1 MPSEWGFT
9 TLPAM
14 SNQEKIY
21 CFDSSIFISLNRIQN
36 YVPIPNVWQEL
47 EKLFNAGKIIS
58 HEFVYEEFNP
68 ERKNPD
74 FIAKWIKDKKGYFL
88 GITDKQSKK
97 VEEILQ
103 KFPDFIDAEKEND
116 QADPWIIALAIEKME
131 EVTLFGQNT
140 LVYVV
145 SQEKISSSKR
155 IPAVCREFKVPHM
168 NLDDFLKD
176 NGWHFGIIKP

>member
-88 GITDKQSKK
+88 GITDKQ
-97 VEEILQ
+97 VELTAKILK
-103 KFPDFIDAEKEND
+103 KFPTLIDSENEKD
-116 QADPWIIALAIEKME
+116 QADPWVIALAIEKAE
-131 EVTLFGQNT
+131 EVNLFGKNT
-140 LVYVV
+140 VVYIV
-145 SQEKISSSKR
+145 SQEKISSTKK
-155 IPAVCREFKVPHM
+155 IPAVCHEFKVPHM
-168 NLDDFLKD
+168 NLDDFFKD

>member
-1 MPSEWGFT
+1 
-9 TLPAM
+9 M
-14 SNQEKIY
+14 SSDQEKIY
-21 CFDSSIFISLNRIQN
+21 CFDSSIFISLNRIHN

-68 ERKNPD
+68 ERENPD
-74 FIAKWIKDKKGYFL
+74 FIAKWIKDRKEYFF
-88 GITDKQSKK
+88 GITDKQ
-97 VEEILQ
+97 VELTTKILE
-103 KFPDFIDAEKEND
+103 KFPTLIDSENEKD
-116 QADPWIIALAIEKME
+116 QADPWIVALAIEKME

-168 NLDDFLKD
+168 NLEAFLKD
-176 NGWHFGIIKP
+176 NGWSFGLIK

>member
-1 MPSEWGFT
+1 
-9 TLPAM
+9 M
-14 SNQEKIY
+14 SNHEKLY
-21 CFDSSIFISLNRIQN
+21 CFDSSVFISLNRAHQILS
-36 YVPIPNVWQEL
+36 IPDIWSEL
-47 EKLFNAGKIIS
+47 EKLFKSGRLIS

-74 FIAKWIKDKKGYFL
+74 FIAKWIKDKKGYFC

-103 KFPDFIDAEKEND
+103 KFPDLIDAEKEND

-131 EVTLFGQNT
+131 EVTLFKQNT

-145 SQEKISSSKR
+145 SQEKISSTKR
-155 IPAVCREFKVPHM
+155 IPAVCHEFKVPHM
-168 NLDDFLKD
+168 NLDAFLKD
-176 NGWHFGIIKP
+176 NGWHFGIIKQK